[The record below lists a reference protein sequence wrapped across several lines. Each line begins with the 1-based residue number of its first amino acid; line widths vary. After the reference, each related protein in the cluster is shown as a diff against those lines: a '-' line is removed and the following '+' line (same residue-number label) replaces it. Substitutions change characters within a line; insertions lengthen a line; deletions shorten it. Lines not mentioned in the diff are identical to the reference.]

1 MGMQNTATKSQQ
13 NLLTKRRRLDQDI
26 HSFFERD
33 KNSRMTPGIKQTI
46 TVRKMKKQKRLLT
59 ASLQELYSRY
69 IIETKEKIS
78 YSSFCRRKPFWVIAP
93 KESDKET
100 CACKLYENTQLMAD
114 ALLKRGIIDT
124 SSLHLLVKRISCDTE
139 NMMCMYSKCSKCSE
153 INIERGYKGGS
164 Q

>member
-1 MGMQNTATKSQQ
+1 MGMQNTATKSQR

-59 ASLQELYSRY
+59 ASLQELYNRY

-100 CACKLYENTQLMAD
+100 CACKLHENTQLMAD
-114 ALLKRGIIDT
+114 A
-124 SSLHLLVKRISCDTE
+124 
-139 NMMCMYSKCSKCSE
+139 
-153 INIERGYKGGS
+153 
-164 Q
+164 

>member
-1 MGMQNTATKSQQ
+1 MNEALKQKYKESSNKFKKSLSEIATASVLRKYRLILKKTKGMQNTATKSQR

-33 KNSRMTPGIKQTI
+33 KNSRMTLGIKQTI

-59 ASLQELYSRY
+59 ASLQELYNRY

-100 CACKLYENTQLMAD
+100 CACKLHENTQLMAD
-114 ALLKRGIIDT
+114 A
-124 SSLHLLVKRISCDTE
+124 
-139 NMMCMYSKCSKCSE
+139 
-153 INIERGYKGGS
+153 
-164 Q
+164 